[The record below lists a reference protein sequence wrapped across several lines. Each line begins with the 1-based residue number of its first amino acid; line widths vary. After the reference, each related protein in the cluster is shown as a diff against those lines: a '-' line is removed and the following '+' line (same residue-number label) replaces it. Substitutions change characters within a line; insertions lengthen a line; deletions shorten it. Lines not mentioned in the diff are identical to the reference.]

1 MNAVL
6 EDAGRLD
13 VLVNNAGVAIHG
25 DTPDF
30 AEETWRR
37 LMSLNVD
44 AVFWACK
51 AAIPAMVK
59 NGGGTI
65 VNMGSMSGIASNIP
79 QNQVAY
85 NSSKAAVHMMTKS
98 LASEFAAQNIR
109 VNAVAPG
116 YIDTDMSRGGIA
128 SPEWG
133 PIWRNMTPMDRVGQP
148 DEIAAATLFL
158 ASPASSYITG
168 EVLVADGGYTTR

>member
-1 MNAVL
+1 MAIRLANTPPRITRLLANEWGAKGVNINA
-6 EDAGRLD
+6 
-13 VLVNNAGVAIHG
+13 I
-25 DTPDF
+25 
-30 AEETWRR
+30 
-37 LMSLNVD
+37 
-44 AVFWACK
+44 
-51 AAIPAMVK
+51 
-59 NGGGTI
+59 
-65 VNMGSMSGIASNIP
+65 
-79 QNQVAY
+79 
-85 NSSKAAVHMMTKS
+85 
-98 LASEFAAQNIR
+98 
-109 VNAVAPG
+109 APG

>member
-1 MNAVL
+1 
-6 EDAGRLD
+6 
-13 VLVNNAGVAIHG
+13 
-25 DTPDF
+25 
-30 AEETWRR
+30 
-37 LMSLNVD
+37 
-44 AVFWACK
+44 
-51 AAIPAMVK
+51 
-59 NGGGTI
+59 
-65 VNMGSMSGIASNIP
+65 
-79 QNQVAY
+79 
-85 NSSKAAVHMMTKS
+85 MMTKS